1 MEEKI
6 ALLKKEIEER
16 IKEVKDMTMLNIV
29 KTDYLS
35 KKGPVSELTN
45 GLRDLDVE
53 DKKKYGKLITDFK
66 NDVFSKIE
74 SLKEK
79 YETEEL
85 NKKLENEKIDISMPG
100 VNIKNGSPSFVEKVI
115 DDASDFFISL
125 GYDVYEGPEIEL
137 DKYNFEML
145 NLPKDHPARD
155 AQDTY
160 YLKDED
166 LLLRSQTS
174 PVQVRVMLD
183 GKGET
188 PIRMICPGK
197 TYRRED
203 INATHEQEFTQIEGL
218 VIDKNISLSDLK
230 GTFDAFVK
238 HTFGETTEA
247 RFRPSYYPFT
257 EPSVEMDM
265 SCIYCD
271 GSGCSMCK
279 PKGWITISGG
289 GMVHPNVLKM
299 CGYDPEEWQGFAFG
313 MAAERIAMLKYN
325 MTDMRSMHENDLRET
340 ENFDRKEVK

>member
-1 MEEKI
+1 MKEKI
-6 ALLKKEIEER
+6 KSLKNEIELELNSVKNLKDLNE
-16 IKEVKDMTMLNIV
+16 IKNK
-29 KTDYLS
+29 YLS
-35 KKGPVSELTN
+35 KKGPVSELSN
-45 GLRDLDVE
+45 GLRDLSID
-53 DKKKYGKLITDFK
+53 DKKVYGKLITDFK
-66 NDVFSKIE
+66 NDINNQFNI
-74 SLKEK
+74 LKDK
-79 YETEEL
+79 FETEEL

-100 VNIKNGSPSFVEKVI
+100 VNIGTGSPSFVEKVI

-125 GYDVYEGPEIEL
+125 GYDIYEGPEIEL

-174 PVQVRVMLD
+174 PVQVRVMLN

-197 TYRRED
+197 VYRRED
-203 INATHEQEFTQIEGL
+203 IDATHEQEFTQIEGL

-238 HTFGETTEA
+238 HTFGENTEA

-289 GMVHPNVLKM
+289 GMVHPNVLRM
-299 CGYDPEEWQGFAFG
+299 CGYDPDKWQGFAFG

-325 MTDMRSMHENDLRET
+325 MPDMRSMHENDLRET
-340 ENFDRKEVK
+340 KNFDRKEVK

>member
-1 MEEKI
+1 MKEKI
-6 ALLKKEIEER
+6 KSLKNEIELELNSVKNLKDLNE
-16 IKEVKDMTMLNIV
+16 IKNK
-29 KTDYLS
+29 YLS
-35 KKGPVSELTN
+35 KKGPVSELSN
-45 GLRDLDVE
+45 GLRDLSID
-53 DKKKYGKLITDFK
+53 DKKVYGKLITDFK
-66 NDVFSKIE
+66 NDINNQFNI
-74 SLKEK
+74 LKDK
-79 YETEEL
+79 FETEEL

-100 VNIKNGSPSFVEKVI
+100 VNIGTGSPSFVEKVI

-125 GYDVYEGPEIEL
+125 GYDIYEGPEIEL

-174 PVQVRVMLD
+174 PVQVRVMLN

-197 TYRRED
+197 VYRRED
-203 INATHEQEFTQIEGL
+203 IDATHEQEFTQIEGL

-238 HTFGETTEA
+238 HTFGENTEA

-289 GMVHPNVLKM
+289 GMVHPNVLRM
-299 CGYDPEEWQGFAFG
+299 CGYDPDKWQGFAFG

-340 ENFDRKEVK
+340 DNFDRKEVK

>member
-1 MEEKI
+1 MKEKI
-6 ALLKKEIEER
+6 KSLKNEIELELNSVKNLKDLNE
-16 IKEVKDMTMLNIV
+16 IKNK
-29 KTDYLS
+29 YLS
-35 KKGPVSELTN
+35 KKGPVSELSN
-45 GLRDLDVE
+45 GLRDLSID
-53 DKKKYGKLITDFK
+53 DKKVYGKLITDFK
-66 NDVFSKIE
+66 NDINNQFNI
-74 SLKEK
+74 LKDK
-79 YETEEL
+79 FETEEL

-100 VNIKNGSPSFVEKVI
+100 VNIGTGSPSFVEKVI

-125 GYDVYEGPEIEL
+125 GYDIYEGPEIEL

-174 PVQVRVMLD
+174 PVQVRVMLN

-197 TYRRED
+197 VYRRED
-203 INATHEQEFTQIEGL
+203 IDATHEQEFTQIEGL

-238 HTFGETTEA
+238 HTFGENTEA

-289 GMVHPNVLKM
+289 GMVHPNVLRM
-299 CGYDPEEWQGFAFG
+299 CGYDPDKWQGFAFG

-340 ENFDRKEVK
+340 INFDRKEVK

>member
-1 MEEKI
+1 MKEKI
-6 ALLKKEIEER
+6 KNLKNEIELELNSVKNLKDLNE
-16 IKEVKDMTMLNIV
+16 IKNK
-29 KTDYLS
+29 YLS
-35 KKGPVSELTN
+35 KKGPVSELSN
-45 GLRDLDVE
+45 GLRDLSID
-53 DKKKYGKLITDFK
+53 DKKVYGKLITDFK
-66 NDVFSKIE
+66 NDINNQFNI
-74 SLKEK
+74 LKDK
-79 YETEEL
+79 FETEEL

-100 VNIKNGSPSFVEKVI
+100 VNIGTGSPSFVEKVI

-125 GYDVYEGPEIEL
+125 GYDIYEGPEIEL

-174 PVQVRVMLD
+174 PVQVRVMLN

-197 TYRRED
+197 VYRRED
-203 INATHEQEFTQIEGL
+203 IDATHEQEFTQIEGL

-238 HTFGETTEA
+238 HTFGENTEA

-289 GMVHPNVLKM
+289 GMVHPNVLRM
-299 CGYDPEEWQGFAFG
+299 CGYDPDKWQGFAFG

-325 MTDMRSMHENDLRET
+325 MPDMRSMHENDLRET
-340 ENFDRKEVK
+340 INFDRKEVK

>member
-1 MEEKI
+1 MKEKI
-6 ALLKKEIEER
+6 KSLKNEIELELNSVKNLKDLNE
-16 IKEVKDMTMLNIV
+16 IKNK
-29 KTDYLS
+29 YLS
-35 KKGPVSELTN
+35 KKGPVSELSN
-45 GLRDLDVE
+45 GLRDLSID
-53 DKKKYGKLITDFK
+53 DKKVYGKLITDFK
-66 NDVFSKIE
+66 NDINNQFNI
-74 SLKEK
+74 LKDK
-79 YETEEL
+79 FETEEL

-100 VNIKNGSPSFVEKVI
+100 VNIGTGSPSFVEKVI

-125 GYDVYEGPEIEL
+125 GYDIYEGPEIEL

-174 PVQVRVMLD
+174 PVQVRVMLN

-197 TYRRED
+197 VYRRED
-203 INATHEQEFTQIEGL
+203 IDATHEQEFTQIEGL

-238 HTFGETTEA
+238 HTFGENTEA

-289 GMVHPNVLKM
+289 GMVHPNVLRM
-299 CGYDPEEWQGFAFG
+299 CGYDPEKWQGFAFG
-313 MAAERIAMLKYN
+313 MSAERIAMLKYN

-340 ENFDRKEVK
+340 DNFDRKEVK

>member
-1 MEEKI
+1 MKEKI
-6 ALLKKEIEER
+6 TLLQNEIEE
-16 IKEVKDMTMLNIV
+16 KLKTVTSLETLNELKV
-29 KTDYLS
+29 NYLS

-45 GLRDLDVE
+45 SLRDLSIE
-53 DKKKYGKLITDFK
+53 EKKEYGKILTDFK
-66 NDVFSKIE
+66 NDVYSKFE
-74 SLKEK
+74 ELKNKFEL
-79 YETEEL
+79 EEL
-85 NKKLENEKIDISMPG
+85 NKKLESEKIDISMPG
-100 VNIKNGSPSFVEKVI
+100 MEIPSGSPSIVEKVVEE
-115 DDASDFFISL
+115 AEEFFISL
-125 GYDVYEGPEIEL
+125 GYDVLEGPEIEL

-160 YLKDED
+160 YLKDEEI
-166 LLLRSQTS
+166 LLRSQTS
-174 PVQVRVMLD
+174 PVQVRTML
-183 GKGET
+183 KGEGKE

-238 HTFGETTEA
+238 HTFGENTEA

-289 GMVHPNVLKM
+289 GMVHPNVLRM
-299 CGYDPEEWQGFAFG
+299 CGYDPDVWQGFAFG

-325 MTDMRSMHENDLRET
+325 MSDMRTIHENDLRET
-340 ENFDRKEVK
+340 KNFDRKEVK

>member
-1 MEEKI
+1 MKEKI
-6 ALLKKEIEER
+6 KSLKNEIELELNSVKNLKDLNE
-16 IKEVKDMTMLNIV
+16 IKNK
-29 KTDYLS
+29 YLS
-35 KKGPVSELTN
+35 KKGPVSELSN
-45 GLRDLDVE
+45 GLRDLSID
-53 DKKKYGKLITDFK
+53 DKKVYGKLITDFK
-66 NDVFSKIE
+66 NDINNQFNI
-74 SLKEK
+74 LKDK
-79 YETEEL
+79 FETEEL

-100 VNIKNGSPSFVEKVI
+100 VNIGTGSPSFVEKVI

-125 GYDVYEGPEIEL
+125 GYDIYEGPEIEL

-174 PVQVRVMLD
+174 PVQVRVMLN

-197 TYRRED
+197 VYRRED
-203 INATHEQEFTQIEGL
+203 IDATHEQEFTQIEGL

-238 HTFGETTEA
+238 HTFGENTEA

-289 GMVHPNVLKM
+289 GMVHPNVLRM
-299 CGYDPEEWQGFAFG
+299 CGYDPDKWQGFAFG

-325 MTDMRSMHENDLRET
+325 MADMRSMHENDLRET
-340 ENFDRKEVK
+340 INFDRKEVK

>member
-1 MEEKI
+1 MKEKI
-6 ALLKKEIEER
+6 KSLKNEIELELNSVKNLKDLNE
-16 IKEVKDMTMLNIV
+16 IKNK
-29 KTDYLS
+29 YLS
-35 KKGPVSELTN
+35 KKGPVSELSN
-45 GLRDLDVE
+45 GLRDLSIDN
-53 DKKKYGKLITDFK
+53 KKVYGKLITDFK
-66 NDVFSKIE
+66 NDINNQFNI
-74 SLKEK
+74 LKDK
-79 YETEEL
+79 FETEEL

-100 VNIKNGSPSFVEKVI
+100 VNIGTGSPSFVEKVI

-125 GYDVYEGPEIEL
+125 GYDIYEGPEIEL

-174 PVQVRVMLD
+174 PVQVRVMLN

-197 TYRRED
+197 VYRRED
-203 INATHEQEFTQIEGL
+203 IDATHEQEFTQIEGL

-238 HTFGETTEA
+238 HTFGENTEA

-289 GMVHPNVLKM
+289 GMVHPNVLRM
-299 CGYDPEEWQGFAFG
+299 CGYDPDKWQGFAFG

-325 MTDMRSMHENDLRET
+325 MPDMRSMHENDLRET
-340 ENFDRKEVK
+340 INFDRKEVK

>member
-1 MEEKI
+1 MIEKI
-6 ALLKKEIEER
+6 EKLKSEIISLIEKAST
-16 IKEVKDMTMLNIV
+16 IKELNDVKVEYMG
-29 KTDYLS
+29 
-35 KKGPVSELTN
+35 KKGPITEISA
-45 GLRDLDVE
+45 GMRDLSADEKKEVGLVLNDLRVE
-53 DKKKYGKLITDFK
+53 VNNLLDEKK
-66 NDVFSKIE
+66 NKIE
-74 SLKEK
+74 TELLNEKLKS
-79 YETEEL
+79 
-85 NKKLENEKIDISMPG
+85 EKIDISMPG
-100 VNIKNGSPSFVEKVI
+100 MEIQNGAPSFVEKVV
-115 DDASDFFISL
+115 DDAADFFISL

-174 PVQVRVMLD
+174 PVQVRVMLE
-183 GKGET
+183 GKGES

-238 HTFGETTEA
+238 HTFGESTEA

-289 GMVHPNVLKM
+289 GMVHPNVLRM
-299 CGYDPEEWQGFAFG
+299 CGYDPEKWQGFAFG

-325 MTDMRSMHENDLRET
+325 MTDMRVFHENDLRET
-340 ENFDRKEVK
+340 TNFDRRDNL

>member
-6 ALLKKEIEER
+6 TKLQKEIEEELGK
-16 IKEVKDMTMLNIV
+16 INDLGALNEFKV
-29 KTDYLS
+29 AYLS

-45 GLRDLDVE
+45 SLRDMEVE

-66 NDVFSKIE
+66 NDIFSKVE
-74 SLKEK
+74 ALKQEYELKEMN
-79 YETEEL
+79 E
-85 NKKLENEKIDISMPG
+85 KLENEKIDISMPG
-100 VNIKNGSPSFVEKVI
+100 TEIKEGSPSIVEKVI

-125 GYDVYEGPEIEL
+125 GYDIYEGPEIEL

-166 LLLRSQTS
+166 LMLRSQTS

-238 HTFGETTEA
+238 HTFGEKTEA

-289 GMVHPNVLKM
+289 GMVHPNVLRM
-299 CGYDPEEWQGFAFG
+299 CGYDPDKWQGFAFG
-313 MAAERIAMLKYN
+313 MAAERLAMLKYN
-325 MTDMRSMHENDLRET
+325 MSDMRIIHENDLRET